1 VEDLIKQEPSKTLL
15 TKARIQDELK
25 NIDSITIEEQNE
37 RGILVWDEDEEKEIP
52 FFFLEHMDASALAER
67 IYVSKDIPQKYQVD
81 KQALAKYLWN
91 VCDRN
96 AFVTLD
102 EMVIIWSVPEDTEQF
117 ELQDF
122 KDSGLVHLR
131 ERFEDDYA
139 LELGDELL
147 GVMWYE
153 RNVVVINMG
162 EIVRTGEWIERES
175 IDIEDPYFLA
185 ENQIIIGL
193 LTTVLHELRHLQMDT
208 NIVLPLDEYPLE
220 LGNEAEV
227 EEYCREV
234 FESAAP
240 EVEVLPWLFSEQDN
254 NKDNPS
260 LKEQIGAAEHIK
272 TGSEKRSSQSS
283 LFENLKATLFFEGID
298 AIQDFLDYDIDP
310 YESKDIIDRR
320 LDIAYEQMPNDIL
333 NQHYSKYNIGT
344 KTSLSEQIEA
354 ASIHTADTQ
363 LSDKEPVKVSITER

>member
-1 VEDLIKQEPSKTLL
+1 
-15 TKARIQDELK
+15 
-25 NIDSITIEEQNE
+25 
-37 RGILVWDEDEEKEIP
+37 
-52 FFFLEHMDASALAER
+52 M
-67 IYVSKDIPQKYQVD
+67 
-81 KQALAKYLWN
+81 
-91 VCDRN
+91 
-96 AFVTLD
+96 
-102 EMVIIWSVPEDTEQF
+102 IIWSVSEDTEQF

-122 KDSGLVHLR
+122 KDSGLVHLQ

-153 RNVVVINMG
+153 RNAVVINMG
-162 EIVRTGEWIERES
+162 EIVRTGEWIDRES
-175 IDIEDPYFLA
+175 IDVEDPYFSA

-193 LTTVLHELRHLQMDT
+193 LTTALHELRHLQMDT

-220 LGNEAEV
+220 LGNEAAV
-227 EEYCREV
+227 EEYCREA

-254 NKDNPS
+254 NKDHSS

-272 TGSEKRSSQSS
+272 TENEKRSSQSTF
-283 LFENLKATLFFEGID
+283 FENLKAALFFEGMD

-320 LDIAYEQMPNDIL
+320 LDIAYEQIPDDIL
-333 NQHYSKYNIGT
+333 NQYYSKYNIGT
-344 KTSLSEQIEA
+344 KTSLSEQIQS
-354 ASIHTADTQ
+354 ASIHAADTYPSEQ
-363 LSDKEPVKVSITER
+363 ESVKVSIPER